1 MATVIDRTL
10 SVAPMMGRTDRHC
23 RYLLRLLSA
32 HAMLY
37 SEMVVSGALIH
48 GDAEHF
54 LQHQGDEPCG
64 MQIGGSNPKE
74 LAECARMIEDH
85 GYQEVN
91 LNVGCP
97 SDRVQLSGI
106 GACLMAEPSLVAECV
121 NEMKNAVA
129 IPVTVKSR
137 TGLDDVDC
145 YDFLDNFVA
154 TVAEGGC
161 QVFIIHARNAILSG
175 LSPKDNRDVPPLKHD
190 YVFALKTEYPDLAI
204 VLNGGLKV
212 TEEIPDILT
221 KVDGIMLGRD
231 VYHHPL
237 SLLTLERLLFP
248 PQDFTDVIEILEA
261 YIDYMDKQVHHG
273 VYLRHMARHLLGFFH
288 GFPGARSFRRHLSE
302 TMYDDDAGV
311 DVVRAAVDLVDLH
324 NG

>member
-1 MATVIDRTL
+1 
-10 SVAPMMGRTDRHC
+10 MMGRTDRHC

-37 SEMVVSGALIH
+37 SEMVVSGALLH

-64 MQIGGSNPKE
+64 MQIGGRNPKE
-74 LAECARMIEDH
+74 LAQCARMIEDH

-121 NEMKNAVA
+121 NEMKHAVA

-137 TGLDDVDC
+137 TGLDDVDS
-145 YDFLDNFVA
+145 YDFLENFVA

-161 QVFIIHARNAILSG
+161 RVFIVHARNAIMQG

-190 YVFALKTEYPDLAI
+190 YVFALKTGHPDLAI
-204 VLNGGLKV
+204 ILNGGLKV

-221 KVDGIMLGRD
+221 RVDGIMFGRD

-248 PQDFTDVIEILEA
+248 TQDFTDVIEVLEA
-261 YIDYMDKQVHHG
+261 YIDYMDKQMHRG

-302 TMYDDDAGV
+302 TMYDDHAGIN
-311 DVVRAAVDLVDLH
+311 VVRAAVDLVDLH
-324 NG
+324 